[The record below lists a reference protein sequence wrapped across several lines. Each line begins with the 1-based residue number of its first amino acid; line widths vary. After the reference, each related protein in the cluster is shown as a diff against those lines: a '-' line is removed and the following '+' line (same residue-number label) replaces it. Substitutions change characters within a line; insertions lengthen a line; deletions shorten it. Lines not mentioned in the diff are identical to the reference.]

1 MKDVG
6 LPTFVSQISPIV
18 ELLFQTPIAGDDAW
32 KTTGTVNPGL
42 IWAGKY
48 FEVGVEA
55 IIPINSRTGSNVGVR
70 ALVHFFLDDLWPT
83 VFRPIFK

>member
-1 MKDVG
+1 
-6 LPTFVSQISPIV
+6 
-18 ELLFQTPIAGDDAW
+18 
-32 KTTGTVNPGL
+32 VNPGL

-48 FEVGVEA
+48 VEVGEGA
-55 IIPINSRTGSNVGVR
+55 IIPVNTRTGSDVGVR